1 MTVKEAK
8 SELMTYRVLSEKL
21 AKLHARNVNNHLN
34 LGMMRFRAGDTGRSK
49 ALLQRIR
56 EAELREIELQK
67 SEYYTAARIEEVRK
81 TIDRKLLML
90 SELDRKILYEKY
102 LRGRSLIALSMEI
115 CYEYTWFCKLH
126 KRALENYAKL
136 S

>member
-56 EAELREIELQK
+56 EAEVREIELQK
-67 SEYYTAARIEEVRK
+67 SEYYTAAKIEEVRK

-90 SELDRKILYEKY
+90 SELDRKILYEYGKFY
-102 LRGRSLIALSMEI
+102 EISEEIYNLNRDKFIKLESKKRSDR
-115 CYEYTWFCKLH
+115 K
-126 KRALENYAKL
+126 
-136 S
+136 

>member
-1 MTVKEAK
+1 MTVNEAK

-21 AKLHARNVNNHLN
+21 AKLHARNVSNHLS
-34 LGMMRFRAGDTGRSK
+34 LGMMRFRAGDNARSK
-49 ALLQRIR
+49 ALLQRIKR
-56 EAELREIELQK
+56 AEEREIELQK
-67 SEYYTAARIEEVRK
+67 SEDYTAARIEEVRK
-81 TIDRKLLML
+81 TIDRKLELL
-90 SELDRKILYEKY
+90 SELDRKILFEKY

-136 S
+136 